1 MRDPMRHLLLGAALL
16 TAAPVAAQPVPTAP
30 VDAAA
35 VTAFWS
41 AAGDTTL
48 ARLVDDALRANPDVR
63 GAQARLLAARAER
76 RQTALALGPIVTTS
90 SGYTRRRF
98 NSAQAFG
105 APVAPPEQ
113 GVWDAG
119 FDATWELDLFG
130 RLRPQLAARTALA
143 GSAQE
148 DVRGVQVTLAAEVA
162 RLYFDLQGAARQLDV
177 ARRNAAN
184 QRRTLQ
190 LTEDRLSAGR
200 GTAFD
205 RERASAQLSGT
216 LALVPTLETR
226 VADAAFALDAL
237 LGRAGATAD
246 LGAAREEEA
255 GTGGPEP
262 ASLPEPPP
270 ADALA
275 GLAGARPDVRAAERR
290 LAARTALVR
299 SARAEYRPRVGVGG
313 TVGYSSL
320 AVDAFGRAG
329 TARYAVGPVV
339 SWPAFDLGRVRARVD
354 AARAESEDARAE
366 YDRTLLVARAEAQA
380 ARVALERARA
390 RLAHLR
396 DAARASERGADLAR
410 LRFEGG
416 AAGFLEVLDAQRSL
430 LEAQD
435 RLAQG
440 ETEATTAFAAL
451 YKALGGA
458 WPR

>member
-1 MRDPMRHLLLGAALL
+1 
-16 TAAPVAAQPVPTAP
+16 
-30 VDAAA
+30 
-35 VTAFWS
+35 
-41 AAGDTTL
+41 
-48 ARLVDDALRANPDVR
+48 
-63 GAQARLLAARAER
+63 
-76 RQTALALGPIVTTS
+76 
-90 SGYTRRRF
+90 
-98 NSAQAFG
+98 
-105 APVAPPEQ
+105 
-113 GVWDAG
+113 
-119 FDATWELDLFG
+119 
-130 RLRPQLAARTALA
+130 
-143 GSAQE
+143 
-148 DVRGVQVTLAAEVA
+148 
-162 RLYFDLQGAARQLDV
+162 
-177 ARRNAAN
+177 
-184 QRRTLQ
+184 
-190 LTEDRLSAGR
+190 
-200 GTAFD
+200 
-205 RERASAQLSGT
+205 
-216 LALVPTLETR
+216 
-226 VADAAFALDAL
+226 
-237 LGRAGATAD
+237 
-246 LGAAREEEA
+246 
-255 GTGGPEP
+255 
-262 ASLPEPPP
+262 
-270 ADALA
+270 
-275 GLAGARPDVRAAERR
+275 

>member
-1 MRDPMRHLLLGAALL
+1 MRDPMRLLLLGAALAA
-16 TAAPVAAQPVPTAP
+16 AAPAAAQSVPAAP

-41 AAGDTTL
+41 ATGDTTL

-63 GAQARLLAARAER
+63 GARARLLAARAER
-76 RQTALALGPIVTTS
+76 RQTAFTLGPIVTTS

-148 DVRGVQVTLAAEVA
+148 DVRGTQVTLAAEVA

-216 LALVPTLETR
+216 LALVPTFETR
-226 VADAAFALDAL
+226 VASAAYALDAL
-237 LGRAGATAD
+237 VGRAGAAAD

-255 GTGGPEP
+255 GEPPEP
-262 ASLPEPPP
+262 VPLPAPPA

-275 GLAGARPDVRAAERR
+275 GLASARPDVRAAERR

-299 SARAEYRPRVGVGG
+299 SARAEYLPRVGVGG

-320 AVDAFGRAG
+320 AIDAFGRGG

-354 AARAESEDARAE
+354 AARAESDDARAE
-366 YDRTLLVARAEAQA
+366 YDRTLLVAQAEAQA
-380 ARVALERARA
+380 ARVTLERARA

-430 LEAQD
+430 LDAQD

-440 ETEATTAFAAL
+440 ETDAATAFAAL